1 MQEGPAMCVQTE
13 YGSRY
18 GLLGAMA
25 REIAEG
31 FTQAGIPTRQGEPRP
46 GDTFLWLNFPT
57 SDAALPPACREGS
70 ASMVQYFVDHPFAID
85 PRVMDALAKQ
95 PRHTLALP
103 CIDSNHLLRLR
114 WPTLAHVPVLHGV
127 RAADVVTT
135 ESIEQSHATSEG
147 ARDIDI
153 LVAGSIHTEAELA
166 DLRERLPEP
175 IRVLADQ
182 VGSLIAAIPT
192 MPAEQAMDL
201 IIGPSGIAVGQWPLM
216 AAVWRYAIASANRA
230 RRLSLVRALQ
240 GLPVTVFGSHA
251 WQPECTGT
259 IRYVGN
265 ASYADM
271 PALMRRARICIA
283 WGPTQFAHSF
293 SERQLLSMASGCATV
308 SDDRLLA
315 RSILGPSPTR
325 PEGILFYDAA
335 QPASCRAHVERLL
348 ADPAAVASLAT
359 AGASIVGAAHT
370 WRHRAAS
377 LAPDMLQHASNPETA
392 A

>member
-1 MQEGPAMCVQTE
+1 MCVQTE

-31 FTQAGIPTRQGEPRP
+31 LTQAGIPTRQGEPRP
-46 GDTFLWLNFPT
+46 GDTFLWLNFPAT
-57 SDAALPPACREGS
+57 AEALPAACREGS
-70 ASMVQYFVDHPFAID
+70 ANMVQYFVDHPFAID
-85 PRVMDALAKQ
+85 PRVMDTLAKQ

-103 CIDSNHLLRLR
+103 CIDGNHLLRLR
-114 WPTLAHVPVLHGV
+114 WPTLSHVPVLHGV
-127 RAADVVTT
+127 RAADVVADDT
-135 ESIEQSHATSEG
+135 IAPSHQPAATNTNPS
-147 ARDIDI
+147 APAPRDIEI
-153 LVAGSIHTEAELA
+153 FIAGSIHTEPELAELRA
-166 DLRERLPEP
+166 RLPEP
-175 IRVLADQ
+175 IRELADQ
-182 VGSLIAAIPT
+182 VGDLVAAIPT

-201 IIGPSGIAVGQWPLM
+201 VIAPAGIGVGQWPLM
-216 AAVWRYAIASANRA
+216 AAVWSYAIARANRA

-240 GLPVTVFGSHA
+240 GLPVTVFGTEA

-259 IRYVGN
+259 IRYAGN
-265 ASYADM
+265 ASYADI

-293 SERQLLSMASGCATV
+293 SERQLLAMASGCATV

-315 RSILGPSPTR
+315 RSILGPSPAR

-335 QPASCRAHVERLL
+335 QPTSCRAHVERLL
-348 ADPAAVASLAT
+348 RDPSAAAALAA

-377 LAPDMLQHASNPETA
+377 LVPESLRTHAA